1 MELPI
6 KIDIKGIDG
15 VKETTDAIL
24 SLGESLKNASSAE
37 LQSTLNNLRQVLYEI
52 SVAADNAKK
61 KNVDYKQSLIDCRE
75 ATRSAIS
82 EIERSK
88 TVSDSVN
95 KSYDELEKNLTSLT
109 KAYKKARDSY
119 EDYST
124 RQTNSAKQQNNYNQR
139 MNEAV
144 IQMAEVE
151 NKMGA
156 VKSVMESMAAPIQ
169 KGAETLGE
177 LRAAF
182 SELTNGMTESD
193 KQSEVF
199 LSSVKSVSGQIDKL
213 ALSLDIATASEKALI
228 VTQKE
233 LAKVNAEIN
242 VQDTQ
247 ANQELLERSNILS
260 IVKKEQQ
267 ALIQSEQ
274 EHINKMVKI
283 KVLKDSTKQKISEA
297 YANTNYGRE
306 LQQKKDEEIEAK
318 RIEREIAAEEKRIA
332 REVAAEEKR
341 IAREIAAEEK
351 REKLKEERAIA
362 AAKKEED
369 LRQKLE
375 DEKNTYGGLK
385 KRKPELQ
392 NKSEHGNISF
402 NEINEISEIEKKLI
416 ELESVIKN
424 TGAAYEIAS
433 KEALQ
438 FVVTQEKISRVESGQ
453 SESLAKSK
461 IELGQKTKAV
471 ETAIKADQEYIEK
484 EAEIQANTYKTNQAI
499 KTKRDELLGLGKTE
513 KEVAEKSIWTWENFS
528 NVTSRMGLRMA
539 ASLIWW
545 TLIIDAAQKIFEI
558 WTKVS
563 DEEQTSI
570 DRLKEYGDTMKDI
583 AKGLLDMPRT
593 VNGKTRFDK
602 RTAENEIDVIK
613 NQVPNR
619 NYESYQRFKAYQD
632 LRSMSGDVLSDVR
645 QEEFVAHINSARGK
659 RELETVKHYLDVKD
673 RLEAG
678 REKEG
683 QVTSEIEKGKELRAQ
698 LKDEWINKELSGNG
712 EYKYIDKRDGSL
724 ITNDEFGVTTPK
736 DKAKLIRHENLSES
750 ERDELRK
757 KLSSVYDKAADKG
770 NFKKDNTFE
779 GALFDAKEYLKRMG
793 SGRDLESF
801 IKADSDVR
809 MRSEVQKNILI
820 PLRSQNIKD
829 EQEIYALDGKPKDKK
844 GHTGFK
850 DDYMIAREKEIGESN
865 KAKSNIDLEFAESKG
880 SVHDI
885 ERQHNQLEEEAKR
898 HFDEMSK
905 INQLALDKKLKTH
918 KSEEEIKNYQQED
931 EAKKRESDAKNM
943 EATRNLVA
951 QEQKAQNE
959 RIAHA
964 EEELEKIG
972 KINKDLIVQRQ
983 EAEDAIVE
991 AQSRSRKAANINP
1004 VAAFFGWNGES
1015 EGMNREEDIKRLNLE
1030 LSHKSEMHSHASL
1043 DAIDANA
1050 DYTKK
1055 KSTIDSN
1062 SEFHGMDIN
1071 SEEYAFAKHSGH
1083 SKESIEQY
1091 EFDYSEFVKAKEK
1104 KMSAEEEMD
1113 KTKNSKDKA
1122 QSDLDLYKQE
1132 KKKQDEI
1139 KIAQAIGDAT
1149 KKIAKESF
1157 DFKIKQIEI
1166 EKENLQGLY
1175 DFEMKLAG
1183 NNATAKQR
1191 IEIETHQ
1198 KMLSLKRQEAKVQKE
1213 EAIFGAIIGT
1223 AEAVVKAYQEGG
1235 PVIGAVLAA
1244 IVGAVGAAQIAT
1256 IASQP
1261 LPQYRK
1267 GGMVSNTG
1275 LAQIN
1280 EEGFELIERNGQ
1292 MMVFQGGVAQL
1303 QKGDYVHTHQKSL
1316 DMMTESRYVDDLK
1329 NGASIYK
1336 QFFKNEKKDFS
1347 SHIAQQLTK
1356 KDMEDAMTSAILKM
1370 KQPII
1375 QMPVQ
1380 SVQDRHILRLIRNG
1394 L

>member
-52 SVAADNAKK
+52 SVAADKAKK
-61 KNVDYKQSLIDCRE
+61 KNVDYKQSLIDCRD

-144 IQMAEVE
+144 IQMQEVE

-169 KGAETLGE
+169 KGAQTLGE

-199 LSSVKSVSGQIDKL
+199 LSSVKNISSQIDKL
-213 ALSLDIATASEKALI
+213 ALSLDIATASEKALV

-242 VQDTQ
+242 IQDTQ
-247 ANQELLERSNILS
+247 SNQELLERSSILS

-274 EHINKMVKI
+274 EHINKMVEI

-318 RIEREIAAEEKRIA
+318 RVEREIAAEEKRIA
-332 REVAAEEKR
+332 RER
-341 IAREIAAEEK
+341 IAEEK

-362 AAKKEED
+362 AAKKEAD

-385 KRKPELQ
+385 KRKTELQ

-402 NEINEISEIEKKLI
+402 DEINEISEIEKKLI

-461 IELGQKTKAV
+461 IELEQKTKAV
-471 ETAIKADQEYIEK
+471 ETAIKADQEYIDK

-499 KTKRDELLGLGKTE
+499 KTKRDELLGLAKTE
-513 KEVAEKSIWTWENFS
+513 KEVSEKSIWTWENFS

-563 DEEQTSI
+563 DEEQISI

-583 AKGLLDMPRT
+583 AKGLLDMPGT

-602 RTAENEIDVIK
+602 RTAENEINIIK
-613 NQVPNR
+613 NQIPNR
-619 NYESYQRFKAYQD
+619 NYEDYQRFKAYQD

-645 QEEFVAHINSARGK
+645 KEEFVAHINSDRGK

-683 QVTSEIEKGKELRAQ
+683 QVTSEIEKGKELRRQ
-698 LKDEWINKELSGNG
+698 LKEEWINKELSGNG
-712 EYKYIDKRDGSL
+712 EYEYIDTRNGL
-724 ITNDEFGVTTPK
+724 PITANDIGIKHPSYQAERIK
-736 DKAKLIRHENLSES
+736 HKNLSES

-757 KLSSVYDKAADKG
+757 KLSSVYDAAADKG
-770 NFKKDNTFE
+770 NFKKDNTFD
-779 GALFDAKEYLKRMG
+779 GALFDANEYLKRMG

-820 PLRSQNIKD
+820 PLRNQNTKD

-844 GHTGFK
+844 ARTGFK
-850 DDYMIAREKEIGESN
+850 DDYMIAREKETGESN
-865 KAKSNIDLEFAESKG
+865 KAKANIDLEFAESKG

-885 ERQHNQLEEEAKR
+885 ERQHNQLEDEAKR

-905 INQLALDKKLKTH
+905 INQLAIDKKLKTH
-918 KSEEEIKNYQQED
+918 KSEQEIKNYQQED

-964 EEELEKIG
+964 EDQLEKIG
-972 KINKDLIVQRQ
+972 KINKDLIVKRQ

-1043 DAIDANA
+1043 DAIDANS
-1050 DYTKK
+1050 DYAKK
-1055 KSTIDSN
+1055 KNSIDSN
-1062 SEFHGMDIN
+1062 TEFHGMDIN
-1071 SEEYAFAKHSGH
+1071 SEEYAAAKHSGH

-1104 KMSAEEEMD
+1104 KMSAEDEMD

-1280 EEGFELIERNGQ
+1280 EEGFELIERNGK

-1303 QKGDYVHTHQKSL
+1303 QKGDYVHTHKKSL
-1316 DMMTESRYVDDLK
+1316 DMISESRYVDDLK
-1329 NGASIYK
+1329 NGESIYK

-1347 SHIAQQLTK
+1347 SHIAQQITK